1 METLNITLFVSFD
14 SKAVDN
20 LVQKISAS
28 PVATQDTGAA
38 HAECPRTNTSQSQIS
53 INQDDQDSTHGQPQA
68 PATSNLEELCD
79 DLLETSYEDIVQVA
93 GSVSA
98 TNVKG
103 RLKSHIQLWVN
114 IQAPKFILDVISE
127 GYKLPLVQT
136 PPRLV
141 NKNNLSA
148 INNSD
153 FVVETIQE
161 LEGSGRIIERPM
173 NTLHVINPLSV
184 STQSCGK
191 KRLVLDLRYVN
202 QFIYKKKVKFEDYRK
217 ALEYFCLGG
226 YALKFDLKSGYH
238 HIDIFSPHQVFQG
251 FSWTFLDGITRY
263 FTYTVL
269 PFGLTS
275 APYIF
280 TKVLRPLVKY
290 WRSRRFHCI
299 VYLDD
304 GFILESTLKKQR

>member
-79 DLLETSYEDIVQVA
+79 DLLETSYEDIVQVV

-103 RLKSHIQLWVN
+103 RLKSHIQFWVN

-173 NTLHVINPLSV
+173 NTLHVINPLPV

-238 HIDIFSPHQVFQG
+238 HIDIFSPHQVFLG
-251 FSWTFLDGITRY
+251 FSWTFSGWHY
-263 FTYTVL
+263 Q
-269 PFGLTS
+269 
-275 APYIF
+275 IF
-280 TKVLRPLVKY
+280 HIY
-290 WRSRRFHCI
+290 RSTFWTHLCSIHFH
-299 VYLDD
+299 
-304 GFILESTLKKQR
+304 